1 MREKLV
7 IRDKK
12 KGEKQME
19 QKKSG
24 VKNFLCSGAGTI
36 SMIILFYALIF
47 GLFTMLITLFENSTV
62 VVLIFVVVF
71 AYFGWKALNKINLN
85 VILIMPVGKW
95 VVYYA
100 VKGILSLV
108 IGVFVA
114 PFVLA
119 KKIANEIQAT
129 AKDMEN

>member
-1 MREKLV
+1 MEER
-7 IRDKK
+7 
-12 KGEKQME
+12 KGGFKD
-19 QKKSG
+19 
-24 VKNFLCSGAGTI
+24 FLCSGAGKLA
-36 SMIILFYALIF
+36 MIVLFYVLIF
-47 GLFTMLITLFENSTV
+47 GLFTMLITLFENSMV
-62 VVLIFVVVF
+62 VVLAFAVVF

-85 VILIMPVGKW
+85 VILIMPIGKW

-119 KKIANEIQAT
+119 KRIANGIQAT